1 MKIHDDH
8 LYHGAALIQ
17 IAEHPL
23 FTAIN
28 SLKLKN
34 RTLRTAYKVNDDIGV
49 YLKYARRP
57 TKTFK
62 EYPFTFHKDHLKEL
76 SDIAGVIN
84 NLFLALV
91 CVKAREVCCLSYS
104 ELTVL
109 LERRKRA
116 RKADEDQYT
125 ILVTI
130 PQGKSMRVYVNMPGE
145 KKKILGR
152 QLVVSRNSFP
162 AKLFG

>member
-17 IAEHPL
+17 IAEHPQ

-28 SLKLKN
+28 AMKLKKN
-34 RTLRTAYKVNDDIGV
+34 IVHTAYKINDDIGI

-57 TKTFK
+57 TKAFK
-62 EYPFTFHKDHLKEL
+62 EYPFTFNKEHLNDL
-76 SDIAGVIN
+76 SAIATSTNKLYII
-84 NLFLALV
+84 LV
-91 CVKAREVCCLSYS
+91 CVKGQEICCISYRELST
-104 ELTVL
+104 LI
-109 LERRKRA
+109 ERRK
-116 RKADEDQYT
+116 KAKKDDEDQYT

-130 PQGKSMRVYVNMPGE
+130 PTGKSMRVYVNVPGE

-152 QLVVSRNSFP
+152 QLVVSRNAFP
-162 AKLFG
+162 SKLFR